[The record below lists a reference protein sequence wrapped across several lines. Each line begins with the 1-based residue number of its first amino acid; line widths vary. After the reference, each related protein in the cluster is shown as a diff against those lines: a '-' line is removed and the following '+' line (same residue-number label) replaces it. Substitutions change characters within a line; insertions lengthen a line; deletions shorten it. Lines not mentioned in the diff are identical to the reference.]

1 MGKFPISFVVVVSS
15 KFWLQCV
22 LNLSESCIL
31 QWVQCDK
38 CECWQHQICALFN
51 GRRNDGGQAEY
62 TCPNCYVQEVKRGLR
77 KPLPQSAVL
86 GAKDLPRTV
95 LSDHIEDRL
104 FKRLKQEKQDRAN
117 QQKKSIDEVSETN
130 GLFGLQPNLV
140 TLPSQASLTELGVCL
155 IRSHTYGKIL
165 FLPTGSH
172 MSMTKKSV
180 ARSPFAS
187 QSVASILMT

>member
-1 MGKFPISFVVVVSS
+1 
-15 KFWLQCV
+15 V
-22 LNLSESCIL
+22 LNIFKSCIL

-62 TCPNCYVQEVKRGLR
+62 TCPNCYVEEVKRGLR

-104 FKRLKQEKQDRAN
+104 FKRLKQEKQDRAAAAGKN
-117 QQKKSIDEVSETN
+117 IDEVSETRFSLRKRCQIN
-130 GLFGLQPNLV
+130 QSEHMTHIFMVILLKKTRICLKRMYQDSNVDRQGENPPEHTAPTGITRENLV
-140 TLPSQASLTELGVCL
+140 FTLRVVLDL
-155 IRSHTYGKIL
+155 
-165 FLPTGSH
+165 
-172 MSMTKKSV
+172 
-180 ARSPFAS
+180 
-187 QSVASILMT
+187 

>member
-1 MGKFPISFVVVVSS
+1 
-15 KFWLQCV
+15 V
-22 LNLSESCIL
+22 LNIFKSCIL

-62 TCPNCYVQEVKRGLR
+62 TCPNCYIEEVKRGLR

-104 FKRLKQEKQDRAN
+104 FKRLKQEKQDRAAAAGKN
-117 QQKKSIDEVSETN
+117 IDEVSETR
-130 GLFGLQPNLV
+130 
-140 TLPSQASLTELGVCL
+140 SSLRKWCQINQSEHMTHIFMVILLKELGFALRGCTR
-155 IRSHTYGKIL
+155 IRTRTGKGRT
-165 FLPTGSH
+165 P
-172 MSMTKKSV
+172 
-180 ARSPFAS
+180 
-187 QSVASILMT
+187 

>member
-1 MGKFPISFVVVVSS
+1 
-15 KFWLQCV
+15 V
-22 LNLSESCIL
+22 LNIFKSCIL

-62 TCPNCYVQEVKRGLR
+62 TCPNCYVEEVKRGLR

-104 FKRLKQEKQDRAN
+104 FKRLKQEKQDRAAAAGKN
-117 QQKKSIDEVSETN
+117 IDEVRIFFETVPNNQSEHMTHIFMVI
-130 GLFGLQPNLV
+130 LLK
-140 TLPSQASLTELGVCL
+140 ELGFALRGCTR
-155 IRSHTYGKIL
+155 IRTRTGKGRT
-165 FLPTGSH
+165 P
-172 MSMTKKSV
+172 
-180 ARSPFAS
+180 
-187 QSVASILMT
+187 